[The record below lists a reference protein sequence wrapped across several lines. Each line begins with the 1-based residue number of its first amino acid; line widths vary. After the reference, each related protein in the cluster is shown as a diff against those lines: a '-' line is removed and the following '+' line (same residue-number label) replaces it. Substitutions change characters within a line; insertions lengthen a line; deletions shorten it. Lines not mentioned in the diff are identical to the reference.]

1 MIHHHAPLFPVL
13 LPETVL
19 KHISSINQFLKQQ
32 KGGKYVYATC
42 RPFSCIN
49 RLNLEIKGGRV
60 TRLKGGSKKGSVA
73 LLCAGFPAISVKR
86 PQKGA

>member
-1 MIHHHAPLFPVL
+1 L

-42 RPFSCIN
+42 LFVT
-49 RLNLEIKGGRV
+49 LHEIERNI
-60 TRLKGGSKKGSVA
+60 LK
-73 LLCAGFPAISVKR
+73 
-86 PQKGA
+86 